1 MYLTYA
7 TDRNFAKALEQAEKC
22 IDLAGETYGPKSRKM
37 ASKYS
42 QKATCLLHLGK
53 KEQAV
58 DTIKNT
64 IDIFENPVEK
74 EVPEAEKEGLE
85 AKPDPTSPS

>member
-1 MYLTYA
+1 
-7 TDRNFAKALEQAEKC
+7 
-22 IDLAGETYGPKSRKM
+22 
-37 ASKYS
+37 
-42 QKATCLLHLGK
+42 
-53 KEQAV
+53 V